1 MLKRPFYLYF
11 PYNLDVKTWFG
22 RNNTNRIC
30 DLNSCNGE
38 IIMRKTTCFENEA
51 DVSVY
56 GTTVIDINSL
66 NANNLLKLK

>member
-1 MLKRPFYLYF
+1 
-11 PYNLDVKTWFG
+11 
-22 RNNTNRIC
+22 
-30 DLNSCNGE
+30 
-38 IIMRKTTCFENEA
+38 MRKTTCFENEA